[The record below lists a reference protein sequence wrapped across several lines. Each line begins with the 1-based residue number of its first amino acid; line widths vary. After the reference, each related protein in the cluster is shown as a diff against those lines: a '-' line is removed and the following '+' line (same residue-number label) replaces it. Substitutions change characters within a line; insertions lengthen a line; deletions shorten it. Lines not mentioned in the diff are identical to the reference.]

1 MDFHVE
7 FRPDLLHPSAYIAPH
22 AVVTGHVTLGPEAS
36 VWFGAVVR
44 GDTQPIEI
52 GPQSNVQDLA
62 LLHSDAGLVCRLGA
76 RVTVGHAAIVHG
88 AVVEDD
94 CLIGM
99 RATLLNR
106 VHVGA
111 GSLIAAGSLVTE
123 GTIIPPGSVVMG
135 APATVRR
142 AVSDVDRQR
151 IEYAAQHYVKLAAAY
166 RKAAQRP

>member
-1 MDFHVE
+1 MEFHVA
-7 FRPDLLHPSAYIAPH
+7 FRPDLVHPSAYLAPQ
-22 AVVTGHVTLGPEAS
+22 AVVTGHVSIAEEAS
-36 VWFGAVVR
+36 VWFGAVIR

-62 LLHSDAGLVCRLGA
+62 LLHSDAGLVCRLGS

-94 CLIGM
+94 CLIGI

-106 VHVGA
+106 VYIGA
-111 GSLIAAGSLVTE
+111 GSLVAAGSLVTE

-142 AVSDVDRQR
+142 LVSAADRQR
-151 IEYAAQHYVKLAAAY
+151 MEYAAQHYVKLAAAY
-166 RKAAQRP
+166 RKAAHRP

>member
-1 MDFHVE
+1 MNFQVV
-7 FRPDLLHPSAYIAPH
+7 FRPELVDPTAFIARQ
-22 AVVTGHVTLGPEAS
+22 AVVTGQVTLAAESS

-44 GDTQPIEI
+44 GDTQGIEI

-62 LLHSDAGLVCRLGA
+62 LLHSDAGVECRLGA

-106 VHVGA
+106 TRIGA

-123 GTIIPPGSVVMG
+123 GTVIPPGSLVMG
-135 APATVRR
+135 SPATVRR
-142 AVSDVDRQR
+142 AVTPADLER
-151 IEYAAQHYVKLAAAY
+151 IKYAAQHYVKLAAAY
-166 RKAAQRP
+166 RQAQEST

>member
-1 MDFHVE
+1 MEFHVA
-7 FRPDLLHPSAYIAPH
+7 FRSDLVHPSVYLAPQ
-22 AVVTGHVTLGPEAS
+22 AVVTGHVSIAEEAS
-36 VWFGAVVR
+36 VWFGAVIR

-94 CLIGM
+94 CLIGI

-106 VHVGA
+106 VHIGA
-111 GSLIAAGSLVTE
+111 GSLVAAGSLVTE

-142 AVSDVDRQR
+142 AVSAADRQR
-151 IEYAAQHYVKLAAAY
+151 MEYAAQHYVKLAAAY
-166 RKAAQRP
+166 RKAAHRP